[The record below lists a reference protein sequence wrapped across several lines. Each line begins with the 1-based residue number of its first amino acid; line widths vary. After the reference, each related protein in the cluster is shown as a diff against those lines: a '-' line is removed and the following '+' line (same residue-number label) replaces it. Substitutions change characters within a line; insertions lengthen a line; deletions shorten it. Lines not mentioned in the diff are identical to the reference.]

1 MHYEL
6 TRLSS
11 KGQLVIPSPLR
22 KQLGFKTGTRL
33 AMFTDGE
40 HILLKPISTPDV
52 SAFAKMAD
60 EARKVAA
67 KAKAARKEAKPRED

>member
-22 KQLGFKTGTRL
+22 KQLGFKAGTRL

-40 HILLKPISTPDV
+40 HILLKAIPAPDV
-52 SAFAKMAD
+52 SAFRIMAE
-60 EARKVAA
+60 EARKVAEKA
-67 KAKAARKEAKPRED
+67 KAKRKEAKP